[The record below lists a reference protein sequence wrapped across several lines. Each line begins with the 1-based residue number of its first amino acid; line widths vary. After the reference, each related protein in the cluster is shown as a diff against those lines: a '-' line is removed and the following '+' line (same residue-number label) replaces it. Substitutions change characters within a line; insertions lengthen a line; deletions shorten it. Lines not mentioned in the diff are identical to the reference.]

1 MHYYSHLRKVRKI
14 KKEETNIQNQIRKD
28 ISDIAVTFRANNY
41 AFKIED
47 RYMKS
52 GLPKGFPD
60 LFGFRRSDKK
70 FLVLEIK
77 TKNGVQSKE
86 QRELLKSF
94 KAAGV
99 IAGVARNS
107 DEAREIILN
116 EC

>member
-1 MHYYSHLRKVRKI
+1 MSN
-14 KKEETNIQNQIRKD
+14 KETLLMNEIR
-28 ISDIAVTFRANNY
+28 IGVADIAVTFRANNY
-41 AFKIED
+41 AFKIGD
-47 RYMKS
+47 RYVKS

-77 TKNGVQSKE
+77 TETGRLSKE
-86 QRELLKSF
+86 QREILKSF

-99 IAGVARNS
+99 IAGVVRNS

>member
-1 MHYYSHLRKVRKI
+1 MRDINK
-14 KKEETNIQNQIRKD
+14 ETNIQNQIRKD

-41 AFKIED
+41 AFKIGD

-60 LFGFRRSDKK
+60 LFGFRRSDQK

-77 TKNGVQSKE
+77 TETGRLSKE
-86 QRELLKSF
+86 QKAILENFKS
-94 KAAGV
+94 AGV

-107 DEAREIILN
+107 DEARRLIIN
-116 EC
+116 ECKE

>member
-1 MHYYSHLRKVRKI
+1 MRKI

-77 TKNGVQSKE
+77 TKNGIQSKE
-86 QRELLKSF
+86 QHELLKSF

-99 IAGVARNS
+99 IAGVVRNS

-116 EC
+116 EREG